1 MFAAGMY
8 DPDAMFFS
16 EGEMGYPADE
26 IFYPEDMGYLPEGME
41 YAPDGMAFL
50 PDGMGYP
57 MDNMGYI
64 EDMVYVDE
72 MGYPEEIYGNTPIG
86 PMASGENFD
95 HQVPHTYYEDDDE
108 NSEGEGQD
116 ARAP

>member
-8 DPDAMFFS
+8 DPDAMFFN

-26 IFYPEDMGYLPEGME
+26 IFYPEDMGYLPEGM
-41 YAPDGMAFL
+41 
-50 PDGMGYP
+50 GYP

-64 EDMVYVDE
+64 EDMVHVDE
-72 MGYPEEIYGNTPIG
+72 MGYPEEIYGNTPTG
-86 PMASGENFD
+86 SMASRENFD
-95 HQVPHTYYEDDDE
+95 HRVPHTYYEDDDE